1 MGRVCG
7 CHLRE
12 PGRAPHAPPALPG
25 SRNPGVAGGSE
36 DGMAVGRTPAW
47 VHVHGFGR
55 LGSEH
60 PALLSAAQLWSIAS
74 QSWCQW
80 PQSPRALSRGTS
92 HAPSDCPVAFPGLVL
107 HTEPHDG
114 TSARP
119 GSALP
124 LSTDVSPVTRPRRLA
139 CSPATCRW
147 PPALTAVEVV
157 RLLRALRWV
166 CGRAPLLRPTR
177 GHGVARAEPPF
188 RSSICW
194 NRSHLRSPPEPLSF
208 RFPTSSPAG
217 VVCWE

>member
-36 DGMAVGRTPAW
+36 DGMAVGRTPAR

-124 LSTDVSPVTRPRRLA
+124 PPTPHPTTSHRPA
-139 CSPATCRW
+139 A
-147 PPALTAVEVV
+147 PPALSS
-157 RLLRALRWV
+157 W
-166 CGRAPLLRPTR
+166 GRAELSLPNPPYFYAEGIIEPCSPLPCSVPL
-177 GHGVARAEPPF
+177 GV
-188 RSSICW
+188 
-194 NRSHLRSPPEPLSF
+194 L
-208 RFPTSSPAG
+208 
-217 VVCWE
+217 